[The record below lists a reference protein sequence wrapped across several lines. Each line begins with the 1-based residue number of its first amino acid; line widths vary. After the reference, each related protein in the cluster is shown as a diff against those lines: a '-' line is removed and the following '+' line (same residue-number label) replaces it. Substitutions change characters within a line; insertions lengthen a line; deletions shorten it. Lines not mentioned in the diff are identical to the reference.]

1 MISNEIRLNNK
12 LSNSTTKKTF
22 AINGIRTLELL
33 CPLFSADDD
42 SVRAHDD
49 LGIGF
54 RPHLGLGVG
63 FGRLSGVSTA
73 TINVGVGIDVNFGDA
88 VGLSVVKH
96 LRPDSQTDLESF
108 ALKERSHH

>member
-12 LSNSTTKKTF
+12 LSNSTEKKSF

-42 SVRAHDD
+42 SVRAHDN

-63 FGRLSGVSTA
+63 CLSGVSTA
-73 TINVGVGIDVNFGDA
+73 TINVGVGVDVNFGDA

-96 LRPDSQTDLESF
+96 LRPDSQTDLGSF